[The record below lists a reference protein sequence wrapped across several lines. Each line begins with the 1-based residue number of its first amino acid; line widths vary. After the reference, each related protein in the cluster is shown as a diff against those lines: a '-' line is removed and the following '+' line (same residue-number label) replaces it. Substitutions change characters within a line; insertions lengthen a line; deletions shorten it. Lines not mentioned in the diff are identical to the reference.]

1 MQHDLNLVLGSRMR
15 RGMGLI
21 VALISLSAIMACFV
35 GYSFFYA
42 SGYEILMVTGES
54 MRPTLNKGDLVIVET
69 GYRVGQ
75 VYATYWTGDIICF
88 HKPHDPDE
96 LITHRAVETRRESNF
111 SFLITKG
118 DNNNGVDSWHI
129 SDNELVGKVVALNSP
144 FAWIYVT
151 SLMWIAVIA
160 VFVIVSVVVY
170 VRIVAG
176 RNKEERMARY
186 LAPLNDENTS
196 TTVFLARAQLKIVG
210 KVPF

>member
-1 MQHDLNLVLGSRMR
+1 MR
-15 RGMGLI
+15 RDMGLI
-21 VALISLSAIMACFV
+21 VTLISLSAIMACFV

-42 SGYEILMVTGES
+42 SGYEILMITGES

-75 VYATYWTGDIICF
+75 IYAHSRLGDIICF
-88 HKPHDPDE
+88 HNPDDPDE
-96 LITHRAVETRRESNF
+96 LITHRAAKTRHESNF
-111 SFLITKG
+111 SFIITKG
-118 DNNNGVDSWHI
+118 DNNDILDSWHV

-151 SLMWIAVIA
+151 SLMWIAVIV

-176 RNKEERMARY
+176 RNKEKK
-186 LAPLNDENTS
+186 DS
-196 TTVFLARAQLKIVG
+196 ARAFYNIFLQKSILLHHLQVCAHFSQYFINLNLNNLKMN
-210 KVPF
+210 P